1 MRLGEARKQREGFIL
16 VVVLCTIIM
25 LGVLLFSFNRESR
38 DNLLASDALKNSAQ
52 ALSCAEA
59 GLNVAMAALKRSDAL
74 AANGKLMSLLAGEKE
89 IALADGTCVVTVCE
103 ESGKLNLNLLKTS
116 TGTLDRTRID
126 QALRLIDLLN
136 RSDLEA
142 SPIGYGLVPAIIDW
156 TDSDEE
162 TTSLAFVAHDNRGAE
177 SDYYRDLDPPYR
189 SKNAPLDTTEEL
201 LLIKAV
207 TPDVFDRI
215 RDYVTVKGDGKI
227 NINNAS
233 QLVIESLSENM
244 DPALAQMIV
253 SRRREKPFSNLA
265 ELRDIPG
272 MTTAVY
278 QAVRKTATV
287 RPEDNYYQVTSRGS
301 AAGSDQTIVA
311 LIQRKADANKLEI
324 IQYKEL

>member
-1 MRLGEARKQREGFIL
+1 MRLGETRKQREGFIL

-38 DNLLASDALKNSAQ
+38 DNLLAADALRNSAQ

-59 GLNVAMAALKRSDAL
+59 GLNVAMAALKRPQGARW
-74 AANGKLMSLLAGEKE
+74 GLMSLLAGEKE

-103 ESGKLNLNLLKTS
+103 ESGKLNLNLFKTN
-116 TGTLDRTRID
+116 TAALDRTRID
-126 QALRLIDLLN
+126 QVFRLIDLLN
-136 RSDLEA
+136 RRDLEA
-142 SPIGYGLVPAIIDW
+142 GQISYGLVPAIIDW

-162 TTSLAFVAHDNRGAE
+162 TTSLAFVAHGNLGAE

-201 LLIKAV
+201 LLIKGI
-207 TPDVFDRI
+207 TPEVFDRI
-215 RDYVTVKGDGKI
+215 HVYVTVKGDGKI

-233 QLVIESLSENM
+233 QLVIESLSQEM
-244 DPALAQMIV
+244 DSALARMIV

-272 MTTAVY
+272 MTTAAY
-278 QAVRKTATV
+278 QAITKTATV

>member
-1 MRLGEARKQREGFIL
+1 MKANRTKKHREGFIL

-25 LGVLLFSFNRESR
+25 LGALLFGFNGESR
-38 DNLLASDALKNSAQ
+38 DNLLAADALKISAQ

-59 GLNVAMAALKRSDAL
+59 GLNIAMAALKRSDAERW
-74 AANGKLMSLLAGEKE
+74 GLMGLLIGEKE
-89 IALADGTCVVTVCE
+89 IALADGTCLVTVCE

-116 TGTLDRTRID
+116 EGTPDRTRID
-126 QALRLIDLLN
+126 QVLRLIDLLN
-136 RSDLEA
+136 RSDLHN
-142 SPIGYGLVPAIIDW
+142 STIGYGLIPAIIDW
-156 TDSDEE
+156 IDSDEE

-189 SKNAPLDTTEEL
+189 CKNAPLDITEEL
-201 LLIKAV
+201 LLIKGI
-207 TPDVFDRI
+207 TPEVFERI

-244 DPALAQMIV
+244 DTALARMIV
-253 SRRREKPFSNLA
+253 IRRREKPFSSLA

-272 MTTAVY
+272 MTAVAY
-278 QAVRKTATV
+278 QAIKRVATV
-287 RPEDNYYQVTSRGS
+287 RPQDNYYQITSRGS
-301 AAGSDQTIVA
+301 AAGSDQTIVT
-311 LIQRKADANKLEI
+311 LIQRKANANKLEM

>member
-1 MRLGEARKQREGFIL
+1 M
-16 VVVLCTIIM
+16 VVLCTIIM
-25 LGVLLFSFNRESR
+25 LGVLLFSFNRESH
-38 DNLLASDALKNSAQ
+38 DNLLAADALKNSAQ

-207 TPDVFDRI
+207 TPEVFDRI

-287 RPEDNYYQVTSRGS
+287 RPEDSYYQVTSRGS